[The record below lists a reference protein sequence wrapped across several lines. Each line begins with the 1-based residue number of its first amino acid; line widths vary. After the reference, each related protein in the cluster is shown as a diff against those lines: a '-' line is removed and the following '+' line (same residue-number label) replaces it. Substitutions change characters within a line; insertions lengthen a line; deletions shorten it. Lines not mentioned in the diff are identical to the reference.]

1 MFDPSSRYHL
11 IDTATLTTP
20 DGRTVAFVRR
30 RLLPQP
36 GDLRLLVEVVV
47 AQGERLDLI
56 TARVLGD
63 PEQFWRVCD
72 ANGASRPDEL
82 TTTAGRRLRIPV
94 PER

>member
-1 MFDPSSRYHL
+1 MFDQSSRYHD
-11 IDTATLTTP
+11 IDTATFTTP

-47 AQGERLDLI
+47 AQGERLDMI
-56 TARVLGD
+56 TARSLGD

-72 ANGASRPDEL
+72 ANEANRPDEL
-82 TTTAGRRLRIPV
+82 TAAAGRRLRIPV